1 MRNNNL
7 ALEYKK
13 YCKINNSLLWK
24 NGDNY
29 MQCKC
34 IDNSSNN
41 GNFTLGRIYK
51 VKENVGIWQPI
62 LC

>member
-1 MRNNNL
+1 
-7 ALEYKK
+7 
-13 YCKINNSLLWK
+13 
-24 NGDNY
+24 

-62 LC
+62 LCRFSEWDNPGQLYKGIIFEFAMCKFEVL